1 MKTLEEAE
9 VECLVYGAAIFGT
22 GGGGD
27 PEKGLKLLL
36 EDLRN
41 DRKLRLIDLTEL
53 SDNDLIVCP
62 YFCGTIA
69 PTSQKHA
76 NMVYGDPIVESF
88 KRIEKILGEKVSA
101 VATTELG
108 GFNTAAALH
117 VASVMNIPLV
127 DGDYVGRAAPE
138 LLQSTANIFGVP
150 LLPSVIT
157 TSTGNLII
165 IEKCANLDEYE
176 RIARTASLS
185 SGSAAVVD
193 TPVRGSIAKKVLIK
207 DTVSRCI
214 EIGKIVREANMARR
228 DPIPKVIEYLGGVL
242 VFKGVVKKYSWND
255 TGGFLYGEAIYEGIE
270 EWNGHELKIWIKNEN
285 IIAWIDGKVAVTAP
299 DLIIAVNENGY
310 GITNTELKEGM
321 KVAVIGVKAP
331 SAWTTEKGIEIFG
344 PRHFGFKFDYTPL
357 IVTKHNI
364 QKCMQRHEKRKR
376 GR

>member
-1 MKTLEEAE
+1 VKTLDEVE
-9 VECLVYGAAIFGT
+9 VECLVRGAAIFGT

-36 EDLRN
+36 EDLHN
-41 DRKLRLIDLTEL
+41 DRELRLIDLTEL
-53 SDNDLIVCP
+53 SNNDLIVCP

-76 NMVYGDPIVESF
+76 NIIYDDPIVESF

-138 LLQSTANIFGVP
+138 LFQSTANIFDVP

-165 IEKCANLDEYE
+165 IERCANLDDYE

-185 SGSAAVVD
+185 SGSAAIVD
-193 TPVRGSIAKKVLIK
+193 TPVRGSMAKKVLIK
-207 DTVSRCI
+207 GTVSRCI
-214 EIGKIVREANMARR
+214 EVGKIVREANMAKR
-228 DPIPKVIEYLGGVL
+228 DPIPRVIEYLGGVL
-242 VFKGVVKKYSWND
+242 VFKGMVEKYSWSD
-255 TGGFLYGEAIYEGIE
+255 TGGFLYGEAVYEGVD
-270 EWNGHELKIWIKNEN
+270 EWKGHELKIWIKNEN
-285 IIAWIDGKVAVTAP
+285 IIAWMDGKVVITAP
-299 DLIIAVNENGY
+299 DLIIVVNEKGY

-321 KVAVIGVKAP
+321 KAFVIGVKAP
-331 SAWTTEKGIEIFG
+331 EVWTTKKGLEIFG
-344 PRHFGFKFDYTPL
+344 PRHFGFHLTIDLLTLKSTAIP
-357 IVTKHNI
+357 KHV
-364 QKCMQRHEKRKR
+364 
-376 GR
+376 

>member
-1 MKTLEEAE
+1 MKTLDE
-9 VECLVYGAAIFGT
+9 VEVEYLVYGAAIFGT

-41 DRKLRLIDLTEL
+41 GRKLRLIDLKEL

-76 NMVYGDPIVESF
+76 NIVYADPIVESF
-88 KRIEKILGEKVSA
+88 KKIEKILGEKVSA

-108 GFNTAAALH
+108 GFNTAVALH
-117 VASVMNIPLV
+117 VASVMDIPLV

-150 LLPSVIT
+150 LLPSVIA

-165 IEKCANLDEYE
+165 IERCANLDEYE
-176 RIARTASLS
+176 RIARTVSLS

-193 TPVRGSIAKKVLIK
+193 TPIRVSLAKKVLIK
-207 DTVSRCI
+207 GSVSRCI
-214 EIGKIVREANMARR
+214 EIGKIVKNANAVGQ
-228 DPIPKVIEYLGGVL
+228 DPIPELIRKLGGTL
-242 VFKGVVKKYSWND
+242 VFKGLVKNYSWSD
-255 TGGFLYGEAIYEGIE
+255 TGGFLYGEAVYGGVD
-270 EWNGHELKIWIKNEN
+270 EWKSHELKIWIKNEN
-285 IIAWIDGKVAVTAP
+285 IIAWMDEEVVVTAP
-299 DLIIAVNENGY
+299 DLIIVVNEKGY

-321 KVAVIGVKAP
+321 KAFVIGAKAP
-331 SAWTTEKGIEIFG
+331 EVWTTKKGLEIFG
-344 PRHFGFKFDYTPL
+344 PRHFGFTFGYKPL
-357 IVTKHNI
+357 KVKEYGNLMHL
-364 QKCMQRHEKRKR
+364 KDDKKEKVD
-376 GR
+376 